1 MCGIV
6 GAVSKRDIAQ
16 FLLAG
21 LRRLE
26 YRGYDSAGL
35 ATVDSKGKLNRLRRV
50 GKVEVLMEAAK
61 KYPIQGHIGIAHTRW
76 ATHGKL
82 TEINAHPHISENIVV
97 AHNGIIENYKFLYER
112 LYRKGYR
119 CMSETDTE
127 IIAHLVH
134 WEQKQRGGTLAEI
147 ILRIIPQLYGTYGII
162 IMDVHNSNVLTAT
175 CSGSPLVIGC
185 GMDANFLASDPIA
198 LLPVAHRFV
207 FIEEGD
213 IIEVTHCTIKIW
225 NKFGQSVNRPEVEY
239 FIKDDYDIESKG
251 PYQHYMQKEIFEQP
265 KVIKDTLKNRIINGA
280 IIFPEFGQSINKLL
294 SKVKHI
300 QIIACGTSYHSGMVS
315 KYWFEELV
323 RIPCDVEIASEFRY
337 RKFVVRKDS
346 LLIVLS
352 QSGETADTLAALR
365 ITKNMGYLSS
375 LAICNVD
382 YSSLVRE
389 SDFCLLIKAGI
400 EIGVASTKAFTNQL
414 TVLLMLVIYIGQI
427 KGMNSKI
434 QSSVIHA
441 ITLLPDYIEQVFS
454 IEKGIANLSK
464 NFIDKQHALF
474 LGRGSL
480 YPIAME
486 GALKLKE
493 ISYIHAEAYAAGELK
508 HGPLALINMNIPV
521 IVIVTKNNLL
531 DKMKSNIEEI
541 LARGGNVYI
550 FSEYN
555 SGFIESDNI
564 KIIPLFENIE
574 TIITP
579 IVYTIPMQ
587 LLAYHIA
594 LVKKTD
600 IDKPRNLAKSVTVE

>member
-225 NKFGQSVNRPEVEY
+225 NKFGQSVNRPEVES

-265 KVIKDTLKNRIINGA
+265 KVIKDTLKNRIIKGA

-434 QSSVIHA
+434 QSSIIHA

-454 IEKGIANLSK
+454 IEKGIVNLSK